1 MTEPARR
8 VRKPVGVGGARDTEG
23 RRGCL
28 IIGAA
33 LGIAAGTFIAFFLL
47 PPIFGHFFGAADI
60 ELGKAFSGDGKTIRV
75 LSAERQPGA
84 DGQLYPGVFVVKI
97 EVMAIKEWAPVG
109 AEFELE
115 VSGTDERSYPISSD
129 PALGGVFP
137 RSNRVPLTLT
147 FAGTERRDV
156 LPLKLHLRSPEV
168 RFHLQPGKPK

>member
-1 MTEPARR
+1 MTEPALR
-8 VRKPVGVGGARDTEG
+8 VRKPVGGGARDTEG

-28 IIGAA
+28 LIGAA
-33 LGIAAGTFIAFFLL
+33 LGIAVGTFVAFFLL

-60 ELGKAFSGDGKTIRV
+60 ELGKSYSSDGLTIRV

-84 DGQLYPGVFVVKI
+84 DGQLFPGVFLVKL
-97 EVMAIKEWAPVG
+97 EVMAITEWAPVG

-115 VSGTDERSYPISSD
+115 VTGTDERFFPVSSD

-137 RSNRVPLTLT
+137 KSNRVPLALT
-147 FAGTERRDV
+147 FAGTERRDA
-156 LPLKLHLRSPEV
+156 LPLKLHLAKPNV